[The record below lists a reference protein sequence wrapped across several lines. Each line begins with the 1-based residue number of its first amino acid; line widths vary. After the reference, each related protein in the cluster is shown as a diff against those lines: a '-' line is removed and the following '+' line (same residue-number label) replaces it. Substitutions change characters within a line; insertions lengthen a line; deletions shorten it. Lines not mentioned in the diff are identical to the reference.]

1 MYSHYLKKKIG
12 FLIAV
17 RNDTVLW
24 GSYFVFH
31 STNEIV
37 TVRGSSFS
45 YTPNRPLRGPR
56 GK

>member
-1 MYSHYLKKKIG
+1 MYSHYLKKKIC
-12 FLIAV
+12 FPIAV

-45 YTPNRPLRGPR
+45 YTPNRSFREP
-56 GK
+56 